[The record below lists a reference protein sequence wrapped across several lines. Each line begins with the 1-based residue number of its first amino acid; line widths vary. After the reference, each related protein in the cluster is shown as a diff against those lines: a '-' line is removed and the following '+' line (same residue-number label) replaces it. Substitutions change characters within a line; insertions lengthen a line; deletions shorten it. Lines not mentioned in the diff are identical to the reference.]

1 MFAFGLFDQIVARNH
16 IFAYAAR
23 FPQGIRKQKGVGRRS
38 FYRCAVWAWVTL
50 PLDPTDWAR
59 AIRSSAALI

>member
-16 IFAYAAR
+16 IFAYAA
-23 FPQGIRKQKGVGRRS
+23 RKQKGVGRRS